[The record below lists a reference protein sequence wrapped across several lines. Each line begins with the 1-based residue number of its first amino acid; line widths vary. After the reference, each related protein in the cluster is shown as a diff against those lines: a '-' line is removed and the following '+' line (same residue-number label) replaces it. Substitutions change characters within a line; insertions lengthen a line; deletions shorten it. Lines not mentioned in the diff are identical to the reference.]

1 MTRLADLQA
10 AFQGGVTAD
19 ADAAVLPLINGSAR
33 ESAQNL
39 FRVYR
44 YAYAARLVEV
54 LQANFEQT
62 WALLGDEG
70 FDAAARGYIAA
81 APSRHRNARWFGDG
95 FADFLY
101 QYHADMPA
109 VGDVARLDWAIAT
122 AFDAADAEIVA
133 VDAMAMIHPQQWPG
147 LTFRLHPSVQSIAVT
162 TAAAQAYEA
171 LDGGQPPGDLT
182 SGEPHR
188 VLVWRDG
195 TTVRYRP
202 LPSEEAAGLAA
213 VSAGEPFAP
222 VCEAVAEIVGQEA
235 GGLRAAEML
244 RFWLES
250 DMITTLDVEKFT
262 RTCVRSGIQPN
273 IFPPSAG

>member
-70 FDAAARGYIAA
+70 FD
-81 APSRHRNARWFGDG
+81 
-95 FADFLY
+95 
-101 QYHADMPA
+101 
-109 VGDVARLDWAIAT
+109 
-122 AFDAADAEIVA
+122 
-133 VDAMAMIHPQQWPG
+133 
-147 LTFRLHPSVQSIAVT
+147 
-162 TAAAQAYEA
+162 
-171 LDGGQPPGDLT
+171 
-182 SGEPHR
+182 R

-202 LPSEEAAGLAA
+202 LPSEEAAGLAG
-213 VSAGEPFAP
+213 VCAGEPFAS